1 MTTVLIDR
9 LPATLKNLNSSTLTA
24 TTYGADD
31 GLYVLIND
39 MISNLSSIKA
49 SIKTEEKNI
58 HVGLAQELV
67 PGASDINTA
76 TTVVNPAQ
84 VTAATAVSTTTGT
97 RGDVFSAST
106 SAEAGKNVAVL
117 TVGTKKYSEA
127 AVYSV
132 LKPQA
137 QVIRDLK
144 AGTIT
149 DFRIAT
155 TAAYDGPQLVAP

>member
-1 MTTVLIDR
+1 MTTVLLDR
-9 LPATLKNLNSSTLTA
+9 LPATLKNLNASTLTA

-31 GLYVLIND
+31 GLYALIND

-49 SIKTEEKNI
+49 SLKTEEKNI
-58 HVGLAQELV
+58 HTGLAQELV

-76 TTVVNPAQ
+76 TTVVEPAQ
-84 VTAATAVSTTTGT
+84 VSAATVVAASTGT

-106 SAEAGKNVAVL
+106 TAEAAKNVAVL
-117 TVGTKKYSEA
+117 TVGTKKYTEA
-127 AVYSV
+127 AVFSV

-149 DFRIAT
+149 DYRIAT
-155 TAAYDGPQLVAP
+155 TAAYDGPLLVAP

>member
-1 MTTVLIDR
+1 MTTVLLNR
-9 LPATLKNLNSSTLTA
+9 LPTTLKNLNASTLTA

-31 GLYVLIND
+31 GLYALIND

-49 SIKTEEKNI
+49 SLKTEEKNI
-58 HVGLAQELV
+58 HTGLAQELV
-67 PGASDINTA
+67 AGEDINTA
-76 TTVVNPAQ
+76 TTVVDPAQ
-84 VTAATAVSTTTGT
+84 VSAATAVAASTGT

-106 SAEAGKNVAVL
+106 TAEAAKNVAVL

-127 AVYSV
+127 AVFSV

-144 AGTIT
+144 AGTTT
-149 DFRIAT
+149 DYRIVT
-155 TAAYDGPQLVAP
+155 TSAYDGPLLVAP

>member
-9 LPATLKNLNSSTLTA
+9 LPATLKNLNSSNLTA
-24 TTYGADD
+24 TTYAVDD

-49 SIKTEEKNI
+49 SIKTQEKNI

-67 PGASDINTA
+67 AGASDINTA

-84 VTAATAVSTTTGT
+84 VTAATAVAATTGT

-106 SAEAGKNVAVL
+106 SAEVGKNVAVL

-149 DFRIAT
+149 DFSIAT